1 MSKKKKQMKLKRII
15 SNNLFMLGLIQR
27 ADKLLIPVTLLFTV
41 FGGVLSFV
49 SNTALLR
56 YALNGISEGKSFNEL
71 ASTIVIWIIISVVY
85 TFSDNAF
92 YNFYYDVRMLEVK
105 KQIHTLAFKKAVAV
119 ELGCYEN
126 PEYYDKFVKAI
137 DECGNRADSV
147 LGSIENLLFRLI
159 RFSTNVGVIILIDP
173 VLLLFVLI
181 PVCLTPLEA
190 KNARVR
196 YEKKME
202 NDEVN
207 RRKVYSRRTFY
218 LADYAKE
225 MRLTD
230 MPILMLKRF
239 REFGGQIIEITKKYG
254 FTLAAFQYI
263 VVTGNECFVALGATF
278 YAVWQTLGVGK
289 MGYGDCI
296 VVVNS
301 IESVAYTLTNSARVL
316 LNFKENAL
324 YIENLRGFLDYEPK
338 IKDGDKELPEKGD
351 IVLENVSF
359 TYDGNS
365 SETLKNISMKIGAK
379 EKIAIVGHNGA
390 GKTTLVKLLLR
401 LYDCEGSIKY
411 GNTDIKE
418 FKVDKYRD
426 IFGSIMQDF
435 SIFALSV
442 EENVLLRRK
451 REGDRETVVDALQK
465 SGLKKKIDSFE
476 NGIETMMTREFDDK
490 GEVLSG
496 GEQQKLAIAHIY
508 AKENRF
514 VILDEPSSA
523 LDPIAEYEMY
533 NRMQKACA
541 DCGMIFIS
549 HRLSSAV
556 SADRIYLMENGSVVE
571 VGSHTELMAKN
582 GRYAEMFRRQA
593 QNYAEVAQ

>member
-1 MSKKKKQMKLKRII
+1 MKKKEKQMEFKRIVG
-15 SNNLFMLGLIQR
+15 NNLFMLALIHR
-27 ADKLLIPVTLLFTV
+27 ADKLLIPLTLMFTV
-41 FGGVLSFV
+41 FSGILSFV

-56 YALNGISEGKSFNEL
+56 YALNGISEGKSFGEI
-71 ASTIVIWIIISVVY
+71 STTIIVWIVLSVVY
-85 TFSDNAF
+85 TLADNAF
-92 YNFYYDVRMLEVK
+92 YNFYYDVKILEVRK
-105 KQIHTLAFKKAVAV
+105 RIHTLAFKKAISV

-126 PEYYDKFVKAI
+126 PDYYDKYVKAI

-147 LGSIENLLFRLI
+147 LGNIQNLLFRII
-159 RFSTNVGVIILIDP
+159 RFSTNVGMIILIDP

-181 PVCLTPLEA
+181 PICLTPISA
-190 KNARVR
+190 KATKVR
-196 YEKKME
+196 FNKKME

-254 FTLAAFQYI
+254 FTMAALQYI
-263 VVTGNECFVALGATF
+263 VVTGNECFTALGATF

-301 IESVAYTLTNSARVL
+301 IESIAYTLTNSAKVL
-316 LNFKENAL
+316 LGFKENAL

-338 IKDGDKELPEKGD
+338 IKDGDKSLPEKGD
-351 IVLENVSF
+351 IVLKNVTF
-359 TYDGNS
+359 TYDGNFKP
-365 SETLKNISMKIGAK
+365 TLKNVSMKIGAK

-401 LYDCEGSIKY
+401 LYDCEGSIEY
-411 GNTDIKE
+411 GDVDIKD
-418 FKVDKYRD
+418 FKVDQYRD
-426 IFGSIMQDF
+426 IFGSVMQDF
-435 SIFALSV
+435 SVFALSV
-442 EENVLLRRK
+442 EENVLLRKK
-451 REGDRETVVDALQK
+451 RADDDELVINALHK

-476 NGIETMMTREFDDK
+476 KGVKTMMTREFDDK

-508 AKENRF
+508 AKDNRF

-533 NRMQKACA
+533 NRMQEACK

-556 SADRIYLMENGSVVE
+556 SADRIYLMENGSVIE
-571 VGSHTELMAKN
+571 VGDHAELMAKN

-593 QNYAEVAQ
+593 QNYAEVEE